1 MTALRTLP
9 ASRDTTSEAP
19 QPRSITD
26 SGTTMK
32 NANLL
37 DKENDTTVA
46 VDTAAPTV
54 AAAADVP
61 PNGGYGWV
69 CVAAVFVI
77 NAHTWGE
84 WL

>member
-1 MTALRTLP
+1 
-9 ASRDTTSEAP
+9 
-19 QPRSITD
+19 
-26 SGTTMK
+26 MK